1 VRLPFS
7 KQRRH
12 RLEDGLAAA
21 LFSAARV
28 LPRPALLRLG
38 AGVGRVVGA
47 LDRRHLAIAASAMA
61 RAFPD
66 WSEGRV
72 AATAR
77 GVYAHIGKV
86 LVDVAWMARRGRDE
100 IVGLMDVEGR
110 EHVEAAL
117 ASRRGI
123 VFTTAHIGNWEV
135 CGVAHGWNYAPM
147 SVVYRPLDNPLL
159 DRRLAVLRER
169 SGNVAIDKR
178 RALGQLLRRLRRGEA
193 VALLVDQNVQEQ
205 DGIFVRFFGRPAATT
220 TSAALLHLKTGAT
233 LMGGF
238 TRLGPDGR
246 YRMRYEAPIRVEPSG
261 DRERDVA
268 RITQALNDMIEGWV
282 REVPEQWLWI
292 HRRWH
297 TQPRSDRA

>member
-1 VRLPFS
+1 MRLPLS
-7 KQRRH
+7 RERRH
-12 RLEDGLAAA
+12 RLEDRLVAV
-21 LFSAARV
+21 LFAVAGA
-28 LPRPALLRLG
+28 LPRSALLRFG

-47 LDRRHLAIAASAMA
+47 LDRRHVAIAASALR

-66 WSEGRV
+66 WDEGRV
-72 AATAR
+72 LRTAR
-77 GVYAHIGKV
+77 GVYAHLGRV
-86 LVDVAWMARRGRDE
+86 LVDVAWMARRGREE
-100 IVGLMDVEGR
+100 IVGLLDVEGR
-110 EHVEAAL
+110 EHVQAAL
-117 ASRRGI
+117 EAGRGI
-123 VFTTAHIGNWEV
+123 VFTTAHIGNWEL

-159 DRRLAVLRER
+159 DRRLAVLRQR

-193 VALLVDQNVQEQ
+193 VALLIDQNVQEQ
-205 DGIFVRFFGRPAATT
+205 DGIFAGFFDRPAATT

-297 TQPRSDRA
+297 TQPGSEGA